1 MRTGNI
7 ATKTRASFRHAPIGL
22 DRLTRVSGH
31 HETTAAEHEP
41 HAPAPSPSPAI
52 IGLGVTILSFGILYG
67 LVLIV
72 LGGAILV
79 IGLATWLIDDARAY
93 IAAGDSDTGHGDH

>member
-7 ATKTRASFRHAPIGL
+7 VTKIRASFRHAPIGL
-22 DRLTRVSGH
+22 IRLSTVSGH
-31 HETTAAEHEP
+31 HEATTAVEHEP

-52 IGLGVTILSFGILYG
+52 IGLGVTILAFGILFG
-67 LVLIV
+67 LALIV
-72 LGGAILV
+72 LGAVILV

-93 IAAGDSDTGHGDH
+93 VAAGDPTGHGGH